1 MTVPA
6 LRRTTARFWGTA
18 YTIVVLLAG
27 TNVPAP
33 LYRGYEQRFG
43 FSPLVVTLVYAAY
56 VGALVPSLLIAGPLS
71 DAWGRRR
78 TLVPAVA
85 LAAAGALVFAF
96 AQDVSWLFAARIVQ
110 GISAGAA
117 TGALTAALCELEP
130 RGDRPRA
137 AMVASVA
144 TMAGLAVG
152 PVVAGVLGEYGPEPM
167 VTPYLAEIA
176 LLVPA
181 FWAMAALPAGR
192 QAHPWRPRR
201 PSIPAEMR
209 SAFAVNAAAA
219 FLAFT
224 LVGLFLSLVPTYV
237 LELSGSDNLVLAG
250 SAVVP
255 LIAASTTAQRLAY
268 GRAGPGTR
276 VLGLAC
282 VAAGLACLAV
292 GGSGTSSLGLMLAA
306 TLLGGAGHGLV
317 FLAGLTEINRLA
329 PHGCHADVVSSYNV
343 AVYLGAG
350 LPVIGAGLLAA
361 QIGLL
366 NGVRLFAAATA
377 TLCALFVIVHL
388 VRARRPRHPPKPSAP
403 IEGMS

>member
-1 MTVPA
+1 MIAPA
-6 LRRTTARFWGTA
+6 LRDAARFWATT

-27 TNVPAP
+27 TNIPAP

-56 VGALVPSLLIAGPLS
+56 VGALVPSLLIAGSLS

-78 TLVPAVA
+78 ALVPAVA
-85 LAAAGALVFAF
+85 LAAVGALIFAF

-117 TGALTAALCELEP
+117 TGALTAALSELEP
-130 RGDRPRA
+130 HGDRRRA
-137 AMVASVA
+137 AMVASIA

-152 PVVAGVLGEYGPEPM
+152 PLVAGVLGEYGSEPM
-167 VTPYLAEIA
+167 VTPYVAEIA

-181 FWAMAALPAGR
+181 LWAVAALPAGR
-192 QAHPWRPRR
+192 QERTWRPRR
-201 PSIPAEMR
+201 PSIPTEMR
-209 SAFAVNAAAA
+209 SAFAVNASAA

-224 LVGLFLSLVPTYV
+224 LIGLFLSLVPSYV
-237 LELSGSDNLVLAG
+237 LELSGSDNLLLAG

-255 LIAASTTAQRLAY
+255 LIAASTTAQRLAH
-268 GRAGPGTR
+268 GWEGPGAR

-282 VAAGLACLAV
+282 VGAGLVCLAA
-292 GGSGTSSLGLMLAA
+292 GGSGMPSLGLMLAA

-329 PHGCHADVVSSYNV
+329 PHGRHADVVSSYNV

-361 QIGLL
+361 KVGLL
-366 NGVRLFAAATA
+366 NGVRSFAAATA
-377 TLCALFVIVHL
+377 ALCGLFVIVHL
-388 VRARRPRHPPKPSAP
+388 VRVPRRRRPARPSA
-403 IEGMS
+403 GVR